1 MLFSIITYYHMKLA
15 TLVIIIS
22 ASAYYYTQL
31 VSYQYS
37 SII

>member
-1 MLFSIITYYHMKLA
+1 MLFSIIANYHMKLA

-22 ASAYYYTQL
+22 ASLHYYTQL
-31 VSYQYS
+31 LSYQYS

>member
-1 MLFSIITYYHMKLA
+1 MKLA

-22 ASAYYYTQL
+22 ASAHYYTQL